1 MALQSS
7 GPISIADIAGVA
19 AKSLSNVDIAGLI
32 PVFPEITTPAAP
44 HGMDEFYS
52 QNSSGNVRYIGLYQY
67 SYSPSVQECDGNPQA
82 YSQDLTTLTIYAFA
96 DLPTVDIYGTPNNNI
111 THSVDI
117 SVTVDDNNNP
127 KGPNCGT
134 FIKLKNTAVS
144 PNGDIS
150 LLNQGGSNCSTS
162 HNEYVSE
169 IKVGGVSFFYNF
181 ATYNNYFWNRPNN

>member
-1 MALQSS
+1 
-7 GPISIADIAGVA
+7 
-19 AKSLSNVDIAGLI
+19 
-32 PVFPEITTPAAP
+32 
-44 HGMDEFYS
+44 
-52 QNSSGNVRYIGLYQY
+52 
-67 SYSPSVQECDGNPQA
+67 VQECDGNPYA
-82 YSQDLTTLTIYAFA
+82 YNQDLTTLTIYAFA

-117 SVTVDDNNNP
+117 SVTVDDGNTP

-144 PNGDIS
+144 TNGDIY

-169 IKVGGVSFFYNF
+169 IKVGDVSFFYNF
-181 ATYNNYFWNRPNN
+181 ATYGNYFWNRPNN